1 MLIGGIAPVPASLNV
16 PWKSILS
23 LSRWKVGARG
33 SAARGRHDA
42 ALRLGAEL
50 PRALEGHDLAG
61 VERIADRVGILKD
74 GRLLLAEETEALKA
88 RYRAVRYRSE
98 VTESRTDFGN
108 ELDEMEPVRAKVRG
122 WGIEAV
128 VWGFS
133 EERFERF
140 AQADGIVDA
149 EASPLSLEELFLAV
163 AGEPNGGAR

>member
-1 MLIGGIAPVPASLNV
+1 M
-16 PWKSILS
+16 
-23 LSRWKVGARG
+23 
-33 SAARGRHDA
+33 
-42 ALRLGAEL
+42 
-50 PRALEGHDLAG
+50 
-61 VERIADRVGILKD
+61 
-74 GRLLLAEETEALKA
+74 
-88 RYRAVRYRSE
+88 RYRSE

-108 ELDEMEPVRAKVRG
+108 ELDELEPVRAKVRG

-128 VWGFS
+128 VSGFT